1 MMILIFP
8 VLYFFSFRPL
18 IRQMEKSWQAEES
31 LLQSRE
37 LQEKFFDSINTFIA
51 YMDRDFNFIR
61 VNNAYARADRRTP
74 DFFVGKNHFVL
85 YPNPE
90 NQQIFQHVVETGEP
104 FIAFE
109 RPFEYAENPERGVT
123 YWDWNLQPVKGTG
136 GRVEGLV
143 LSLLDVT
150 ERRRAQDANR
160 QLSRIVEQTE
170 DTVVVTNC
178 DGLIEYVNPAFER
191 LTGYT
196 KQEALGK
203 TPRVLKSGIHNVHF
217 YEKLWNTLLKGEVFQ
232 SEIANRK
239 KNGDLFY
246 EVKTIAPL
254 RDAHGNITHFVAT
267 GKDITEH
274 KYDEEQL
281 QNAYRDLELRVQ
293 ARTEELSIANS
304 ELEEEII
311 ERKKVEEALRRSE
324 ALLLQTGEMAR
335 VGGWELDLQTM
346 TLDWSLETYR
356 IHEVDPSIQ
365 PDLESAINFYVPEAR
380 PLIREAVQQAIEKG
394 ISYDLELPMVTA
406 QGKPLWIRTIGQS
419 QFGEGKCMR
428 IIGTFQ
434 DITQRKQA
442 EDELRI
448 ARDELELRVQERTQE
463 LAVANQ
469 ELLREIAEREE
480 IERVLRTRTTAM
492 ETAASGIVITDRQ
505 GKIQW
510 INPALVQISGYEAS
524 ELIGQ
529 DMHIFKSGQHEASY
543 YRQLWETILA
553 GKVWRG
559 ETTNRRKNASLY
571 IEEQTITPVRDHH
584 GEIIQFIAVKQD
596 ITERKKAEQE
606 IWERD
611 QKEKILTQ
619 TIYTMQLD
627 IARDLHDTLGQNISY
642 LRMKLDHLAE
652 RKIRKQ
658 AEMQLEIQEMAR
670 AANESYDLMRGT
682 LAVLQSEN
690 STDLFRLFTRYA
702 QQIEERS
709 AFKINFFSHGEPR
722 FISAKRMRQLFYI
735 FREILSNI
743 EKHANATEVCLE
755 LAWNRD
761 DLELAVSDN
770 GCGFDVHQVQYGSHY
785 GLKFMRERAELLNG
799 LLTIQSGIDS
809 GTNIKLQVPYE

>member
-1 MMILIFP
+1 MEEHRTQQTSPIEGETKPDDISETHRSPLRLLVITIVAIFFAEVVAMIAVYALGSIPYYQTTLVDAGIMVILIFP

-18 IRQMEKSWQAEES
+18 IRQMQKSWQAEES
-31 LLQSRE
+31 LLRSRE
-37 LQEKFFDSINTFIA
+37 LQEKFFDSINTLIA

-61 VNNAYARADRRTP
+61 VNDAYARADGRTP

-85 YPNPE
+85 YPHPE
-90 NQQIFQHVVETGEP
+90 NQQIFQYVVETGEP
-104 FIAFE
+104 FLAFE
-109 RPFEYAENPERGVT
+109 KPFEYPENPGRGVSF
-123 YWDWNLQPVKGTG
+123 WDWNLQPVKGPD
-136 GRVEGLV
+136 GRIEGLV

-150 ERRRAQDANR
+150 ERKRAQDANR

-178 DGLIEYVNPAFER
+178 EGIIEYVNPAFER
-191 LTGYT
+191 MTGFT
-196 KQEALGK
+196 KQEIVGK
-203 TPRVLKSGIHNVHF
+203 TPRILKSGIQDVHF
-217 YEKLWNTLLKGEVFQ
+217 YEGLWNTILKGEVFQ
-232 SEIANRK
+232 GEIANRK
-239 KNGDLFY
+239 KNGELFY
-246 EVKTIAPL
+246 EVKTITPL
-254 RDAHGNITHFVAT
+254 RDAHGDITHFVAT

-281 QNAYRDLELRVQ
+281 QNAYRDLERRVQ

-304 ELEEEII
+304 ELEEEI
-311 ERKKVEEALRRSE
+311 
-324 ALLLQTGEMAR
+324 
-335 VGGWELDLQTM
+335 
-346 TLDWSLETYR
+346 
-356 IHEVDPSIQ
+356 
-365 PDLESAINFYVPEAR
+365 
-380 PLIREAVQQAIEKG
+380 
-394 ISYDLELPMVTA
+394 
-406 QGKPLWIRTIGQS
+406 
-419 QFGEGKCMR
+419 
-428 IIGTFQ
+428 
-434 DITQRKQA
+434 TQRKQA
-442 EDELRI
+442 EEELRL
-448 ARDELELRVQERTQE
+448 ARDELEARVQERTQE

-469 ELLREIAEREE
+469 ELLREIAERQE

-492 ETAASGIVITDRQ
+492 EAAASGIVITDRQ
-505 GKIQW
+505 GNIQW
-510 INPALVQISGYEAS
+510 VNPALVQISGYEAND
-524 ELIGQ
+524 LIGQ
-529 DMHIFKSGQHEASY
+529 NMSIFKSDQHEASY

-571 IEEQTITPVRDHH
+571 IEEQTITPVLDNH

-596 ITERKKAEQE
+596 ITERKQAEKE

-642 LRMKLDHLAE
+642 LRMKLDYLAE

-702 QQIEERS
+702 EQIEERS
-709 AFKINFFSHGEPR
+709 AFKINFFSQGDPK
-722 FISAKRMRQLFYI
+722 FIPAKRMRQLFYI

-743 EKHANATEVCLE
+743 EKHAKATEVCME

-761 DLELAVSDN
+761 GLELAVSDN
-770 GCGFDVHQVQYGSHY
+770 GCGFDVHKVQYGSHY

-799 LLTIQSGIDS
+799 SLTIQSAMDS